1 VTSVLQAPYPG
12 LRSFRRSEAE
22 LFFGR
27 DGCVN
32 VMVDRLAATRFLA
45 VLGSSGTGKSSL
57 VNAGLLDGLELGLM
71 AQAGSCWR
79 IVDFR
84 LQDAPLRNLARRLLE
99 TGESQIAESGTDVE
113 LLRKFLAR
121 GPRSIIEWCRAG
133 HLSKGENLLLL
144 VDQFEELFRDQDY
157 AGREEAEAFVD
168 LLMESAHTNEFP
180 VYVTI
185 TMRSEYLGACALIDG
200 LAEEINAGMYLTPR
214 MTREQ
219 CREAIVEPARL
230 YDIEIEDALV
240 NRLLNDLTSFAP
252 WDASEV
258 HQNTQLDRLVRRA
271 DQLPLLQYTL
281 NRMWFLARERT
292 GEGHVK
298 LGLADYKGL
307 SFALNEHADEIFER
321 LKKEKLPVEEVFRAL
336 TSGTSIADAVRQ
348 PTRFD
353 RLVSICGGDE
363 SAVRKVVNAYA
374 APECNFLLPESNP
387 LKPFTDDTVIDISH
401 ESLIRQW
408 KRLSEWMA
416 KESNAA
422 LQWRRLNDRY
432 TVGEPLRGRELANL
446 VAWREETKPNPA
458 WVKRYGGDY
467 PALIAY
473 LDKSERGE
481 KRRRWMRTGT
491 VAAVFAI
498 VLLTSMV
505 IFHQKQT
512 AESNL
517 ARAESNYAIAK
528 DRLSSLAIA
537 GVPSSDEDPHGMLI
551 IEVNDSLQKVKET
564 LNKLEADNPND
575 PELGRMRPLVLKK
588 FIDAYRASG
597 YSEAALDI
605 AIETGDLFHRLA
617 AREPDN
623 PSWRQY
629 LSLNLSTTGD
639 LWLDLGNA
647 ASARSSYEEALALDR
662 ALVLSQ
668 LENEGHSRRVSAA
681 LVKIGDLQLR
691 ANDEAGARKSYD
703 EALGIRRKLA
713 NDYPSFPIYQR
724 DLSSTLGRLAELDVN
739 SNHVLRA
746 LELYQEK
753 LNLERQLEKME
764 FNWLRERDVLAIASD
779 LGRMG
784 DLQLQIGHEQDARES
799 YEESLGFIHRLSEG
813 NPINSE
819 LKRHLS
825 KTSIAIGN
833 LQLRAGD
840 VAGARR
846 SYRDAFVADESA
858 ASLVLNEYLNRQATK
873 KEYVDALGAVSWSAL
888 LSNQPQVAAQYAE
901 KALAFDSSEV
911 AIDIKRA
918 HAYLLLGRYDEAK
931 AIYLARKD
939 APKRS
944 DPTKTYADDIRDGFD
959 TLRRLG
965 IATADGDRMA
975 KEIGV

>member
-1 VTSVLQAPYPG
+1 
-12 LRSFRRSEAE
+12 
-22 LFFGR
+22 
-27 DGCVN
+27 
-32 VMVDRLAATRFLA
+32 MVDRLAATRFLA

-71 AQAGSCWR
+71 AQAGSRWR

-99 TGESQIAESGTDVE
+99 TSEPQIAESGTDVE

-133 HLSKGENLLLL
+133 QLSKGENLLLL
-144 VDQFEELFRDQDY
+144 VDQFEELFRYQDY

-240 NRLLNDLTSFAP
+240 NRLLNDLASFAP
-252 WDASEV
+252 WDARDV
-258 HQNTQLDRLVRRA
+258 HENTQLDRLVRRA

-321 LKKEKLPVEEVFRAL
+321 LKKEKLPVEGVFRAL
-336 TSGTSIADAVRQ
+336 TSGTSIADAVRL

-363 SAVRKVVNAYA
+363 SAVRKIVNAYA
-374 APECNFLLPESNP
+374 APECNFLLPESDP
-387 LKPFTDDTVIDISH
+387 LKPFTADTVIDISH

-458 WVKRYGGDY
+458 WAKRYGGDY

-498 VLLTSMV
+498 VLLTALYTTY
-505 IFHQKQT
+505 QKQT
-512 AESNL
+512 AETNL

-528 DRLSSLAIA
+528 NRLSSLAIA
-537 GVPSSDEDPHGMLI
+537 GVPRSDEDPSGMLI

-597 YSEAALDI
+597 YDEAALDI

-623 PSWRQY
+623 PSRRQH

-639 LWLDLGNA
+639 LWLRLGNEP
-647 ASARSSYEEALALDR
+647 SARSSYEEALAIDR
-662 ALVLSQ
+662 ALILSQ
-668 LENEGHSRRVSAA
+668 PENEGHSRRVSAA

-691 ANDEAGARKSYD
+691 GDDEAGARKSYD

-713 NDYPSFPIYQR
+713 NDYPSIPIYQR
-724 DLSSTLGRLAELDVN
+724 DLSSTLGRIAELDVN

-746 LELYQEK
+746 LEFYQEK
-753 LNLERQLEKME
+753 LNVGRQLEKMK
-764 FNWLRERDVLAIASD
+764 FNSLRGRDVLAIASD
-779 LGRMG
+779 LGKMG
-784 DLQLQIGHEQDARES
+784 DLQLQIGHEQNARKS
-799 YEESLGFIHRLSEG
+799 YEESIGLIRGLSEVD
-813 NPINSE
+813 PINME
-819 LKRHLS
+819 LKQHRS

-833 LQLRAGD
+833 WQLRAGD
-840 VAGARR
+840 VAGARM

-858 ASLVLNEYLNRQATK
+858 TNLVWNDYLTRQATK
-873 KEYVDALGAVSWSAL
+873 KEYVDALGAVAWSAL

-911 AIDIKRA
+911 AIDINRA
-918 HAYLLLGRYDEAK
+918 HAYLLLGRYDDAK

-944 DPTKTYADDIRDGFD
+944 DPTKTYADDIRDDFD

-965 IATADGDRMA
+965 IATPDCDRMA